1 MLYIKTKMR
10 GLKVINTEEHI
21 SYRYPVQYGSPALH
35 SDTLEDG
42 EHSEA
47 DVIEAGDTAVR
58 SIPIIST
65 H

>member
-1 MLYIKTKMR
+1 MR

-42 EHSEA
+42 EHGEA
-47 DVIEAGDTAVR
+47 DVIEACDTLVW
-58 SIPIIST
+58 SLPIFSA